1 MRTKFTLVLAAL
13 AVAGFGFSASQ
24 AMADSLNL
32 SFSGN
37 GVSIN
42 FNVGDANA
50 LNPQPLPPKGKFRP
64 GAYDNGRGK
73 HFQPKYVEANYD
85 DYDGYDDVPP
95 QWQHRR
101 HHKFWTQ
108 QGGYGDAVMLNPQP
122 LPPKYKFH
130 YVN

>member
-1 MRTKFTLVLAAL
+1 MRSKFPLVLAVL
-13 AVAGFGFSASQ
+13 AVAGLGFSASQ

-42 FNVGDANA
+42 VNVGDIYAR
-50 LNPQPLPPKGKFRP
+50 QPLPPRGKFPPKLYGYGP
-64 GAYDNGRGK
+64 GK
-73 HFQPKYVEANYD
+73 PFPPKYVEANYYD

-95 QWQHRR
+95 QWRHRKHSR
-101 HHKFWTQ
+101 FWSQ
-108 QGGYGDAVMLNPQP
+108 QGGGYGDAVMLNPQP

>member
-64 GAYDNGRGK
+64 DAYENGPGK

-95 QWQHRR
+95 QWRHGKHHRL
-101 HHKFWTQ
+101 WMQ